1 MRLMRL
7 LGVFV
12 TLAVALTGA
21 MGADDH
27 RLVSNWEDPGFMPR
41 GFKKVFVIGI
51 TDQATVRIHFENK
64 FVSHLRGRQVD
75 GVTSYSIVPQL
86 DRVDDAKALVR
97 ALAEKGVDGAITVRV
112 VELKDRTEEDWGKD
126 WLNWVGSGPRIRGLI
141 ESTLPVPERD
151 AKLYGV
157 EVALWEGSDWSLVW
171 AARSD
176 VYKRKE
182 LEDAGG
188 HFVQLTM
195 VALRDA
201 KLL

>member
-7 LGVFV
+7 LATFV
-12 TLAVALTGA
+12 TLALILPQTLGA
-21 MGADDH
+21 GSH
-27 RLVSNWEDPGFMPR
+27 RLVTDWEDPTFVPR

-51 TDQATVRIHFENK
+51 TDQAGVRTQFENK

-86 DRVDDAKALVR
+86 DRVEDAKAIVR
-97 ALAEKGVDGAITVRV
+97 ALADQGVDGAITVRV
-112 VELKDRTEEDWGKD
+112 VTLKDRTEEDWAKE
-126 WLNWVGSGPRIRGLI
+126 WFEWVGSGSRIRGLI
-141 ESTLPVPERD
+141 ASTLPVPERD

-188 HFVQLTM
+188 YFVQLTM
-195 VALRDA
+195 AALREA